1 MIILMWK
8 RKVLRTRDKE
18 IVDLADAGTM
28 RYIMCHW
35 RIWLRKAVTT
45 SNEDGPNPEPC
56 TMLALIYALD
66 DVDRWQCK
74 ICSEIV
80 RF

>member
-28 RYIMCHW
+28 RYNVS
-35 RIWLRKAVTT
+35 LAYLVKES
-45 SNEDGPNPEPC
+45 SNNIE
-56 TMLALIYALD
+56 
-66 DVDRWQCK
+66 
-74 ICSEIV
+74 
-80 RF
+80 